1 MAAARE
7 RIYRMSLR
15 DFYRYLDDKRS
26 ELAACYKDVE
36 EVQFEF
42 NEIFRQEMAAWQEAV
57 AFCFPRLVTQ
67 RDELPADFVVHIDR
81 IEEEERARIRGEIA
95 DLEAKIAELQGRSDA
110 LLRQGQEATDSLK
123 RTNPELNARE
133 EQLKARMAA
142 YQTEYAELYE
152 RLEQL
157 DRSPLAWLTNGG
169 EIRRLRR
176 EQARI
181 RREQAA
187 TLNEL
192 RQVRQA
198 WTTRLQEIS
207 NAQAELREQW
217 QGVSVELAQAQARRD
232 HLQANFDALAQQ
244 AGLQRVLEEL
254 DEAPPV
260 PGELGERLAEV
271 VARNKTRH
279 AYEQGLASVA
289 ETLGLTKGVGEGLA
303 RFQKSVG
310 TVLEEQRRYS
320 LKQVDVVLP
329 EQVVAVN
336 EIWSQLGAKVRDE
349 KAMGRNPLEFSRIVK
364 GYIDQ
369 YLSDAQV
376 QALFETMG
384 EALNRA
390 TKAWG

>member
-7 RIYRMSLR
+7 RTYSMSLR

-26 ELAACYKDVE
+26 ELAVCYKDVE

-42 NEIFRQEMAAWQEAV
+42 NEIFRQEMAAWQQAV

-67 RDELPADFVVHIDR
+67 RDELPPEFVERMDR
-81 IEEEERARIRGEIA
+81 IEEEERARIRAEIA
-95 DLEAKIAELQGRSDA
+95 DLERTIAELQERSDT

-123 RTNPELNARE
+123 RMNPELNARE
-133 EQLKARMAA
+133 EELKARMAA
-142 YQTEYAELYE
+142 YQTEYAEIYE
-152 RLEQL
+152 RLERL
-157 DRSPLAWLTNGG
+157 EGGLFGWLTRGG
-169 EIRRLRR
+169 EVRALRR
-176 EQARI
+176 EQERI
-181 RREQAA
+181 RREQAS
-187 TLNEL
+187 TLEAL

-198 WTTRLQEIS
+198 WTARLQEIS
-207 NAQAELREQW
+207 DAQAELREQW
-217 QGVSVELAQAQARRD
+217 QKVSVELAQAQARRE
-232 HLQANFDALAQQ
+232 HLQTNLDALAQQ

-254 DEAPPV
+254 EEAPAV
-260 PGELGERLAEV
+260 PGELGEKLAEV
-271 VARNKTRH
+271 AARNKTRH
-279 AYEQGLASVA
+279 EYEQGLAAVA

-310 TVLEEQRRYS
+310 TVLEEQRRYN
-320 LKQVDVVLP
+320 LKQVKVVLP
-329 EQVVAVN
+329 AEVVAVN
-336 EIWSQLGAKVRDE
+336 EIWSQLGVKVRDE

-364 GYIDQ
+364 GYISR
-369 YLSDAQV
+369 YLSDAQI

>member
-26 ELAACYKDVE
+26 ELAAAYKDVE

-57 AFCFPRLVTQ
+57 SFCFPRLVTQ
-67 RDELPADFVVHIDR
+67 RDELPADFVGRIDR
-81 IEEEERARIRGEIA
+81 VEEEERVRIRAEIA
-95 DLEAKIAELQGRSDA
+95 DLEKKIAELQERSDA
-110 LLRQGQEATDSLK
+110 LLGQGQEATDSLK
-123 RTNPELNARE
+123 RMNPELDARE

-142 YQTEYAELYE
+142 YQTDYAEAYE
-152 RLEQL
+152 RLERL
-157 DRSPLAWLTNGG
+157 DGSPLGWLTNGG
-169 EIRRLRR
+169 EIRKLKR

-181 RREQAA
+181 KREQAL

-232 HLQANFDALAQQ
+232 HLQGNLDALAQQ

-260 PGELGERLAEV
+260 AGELGEKLVEV
-271 VARNKTRH
+271 AARNKTRKE
-279 AYEQGLASVA
+279 YEQGLAAVA
-289 ETLGLTKGVGEGLA
+289 ETLGLTKGVGEGMA
-303 RFQKSVG
+303 RFQKSLG
-310 TVLEEQRRYS
+310 TVLEEQRRYN

-329 EQVVAVN
+329 EQVVALN
-336 EIWSQLGAKVRDE
+336 EVWSQLGAKVRDE

-364 GYIDQ
+364 GYIDH
-369 YLSDAQV
+369 YLSDAQI
-376 QALFETMG
+376 QSLFETMG